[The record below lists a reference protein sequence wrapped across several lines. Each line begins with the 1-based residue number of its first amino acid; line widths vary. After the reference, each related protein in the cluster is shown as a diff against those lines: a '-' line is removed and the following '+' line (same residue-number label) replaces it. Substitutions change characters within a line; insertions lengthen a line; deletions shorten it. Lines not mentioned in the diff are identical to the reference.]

1 MLFNVSHENV
11 DVVVDSK
18 LVLEVVT
25 RVCYQVSVTRLD
37 QLVVFGVVV
46 SHTVDA
52 LLDNLEGDF
61 RNIETL
67 QHPLVF
73 LVRLC
78 VVIINIEYHELLY
91 LGSKFILLLF

>member
-18 LVLEVVT
+18 LVLEVVA
-25 RVCYQVSVTRLD
+25 RVRYQVSVTRLD
-37 QLVVFGVVV
+37 QLVVLGVVV

-52 LLDNLEGDF
+52 LLDNLKGDF

-91 LGSKFILLLF
+91 LSSKFILLLF